1 MASSGEVGTH
11 TGHCSAR
18 QTGVRAFRE
27 HTQGAERCFA
37 PDRLGKADAGWAL
50 AEPRVRPAVQGRHVG
65 RREHSASRAESA
77 DRTEREGCGKVAGP
91 HCEC

>member
-37 PDRLGKADAGWAL
+37 PDRLGKADAGGHWQSP
-50 AEPRVRPAVQGRHVG
+50 ESGRQF
-65 RREHSASRAESA
+65 
-77 DRTEREGCGKVAGP
+77 REGM
-91 HCEC
+91 